1 MKQTIPDIKEPKT
14 PSSLVSIIPFLVL
27 VALLFCVIRFFG
39 ADALSGA
46 SQVCLLLSA
55 GVVTCIAVIGYKVK
69 WSSIEDAIVA
79 NIKAITP
86 GIIILLLIGAVSGTW
101 MISGVVPTL
110 MFYGIKILS
119 PKIYLF
125 AICVICAFISL
136 LTGSSWTTIAT
147 MGVAFIGIGMA
158 LGYSPGW
165 TAGAIISGAYFGDKI
180 SPLSD
185 TTVLASSTTDT
196 PLFTHIRYM
205 LITTIPSFTIASILF
220 LIVSLSHPSSSSLM
234 IGEFSE
240 GLQKPF
246 NISPWLIIVPV
257 ITGFLIAKKI
267 PAIATLFLA
276 SLTAGITAIIAQPD
290 LLLEIGGADGFE
302 GYFRGIMT
310 TTFGSTSIQTG
321 NETLDNLIQTSGMTG
336 MLATIFLIITASTFG
351 GALTGSGMIKSL
363 TDTLAKHISGRK
375 SLVSAT
381 VATGLFCNMTTGD
394 QYLSILLTNNLYK
407 KLYDRKGFERRL
419 LSRTT
424 EDSCTVTSVLIPW
437 NSCGMTQSTVLK
449 VPTLD
454 YLPYCFFNI
463 LSPLMSMFIAFIGY
477 KIFKKEPIET

>member
-1 MKQTIPDIKEPKT
+1 
-14 PSSLVSIIPFLVL
+14 
-27 VALLFCVIRFFG
+27 
-39 ADALSGA
+39 
-46 SQVCLLLSA
+46 
-55 GVVTCIAVIGYKVK
+55 
-69 WSSIEDAIVA
+69 
-79 NIKAITP
+79 
-86 GIIILLLIGAVSGTW
+86 
-101 MISGVVPTL
+101 
-110 MFYGIKILS
+110 
-119 PKIYLF
+119 
-125 AICVICAFISL
+125 
-136 LTGSSWTTIAT
+136 
-147 MGVAFIGIGMA
+147 
-158 LGYSPGW
+158 
-165 TAGAIISGAYFGDKI
+165 GAYFGDKI

-205 LITTIPSFTIASILF
+205 LITTIPSFTIESILF

-363 TDTLAKHISGRK
+363 TDTLAKNISGRK

-477 KIFKKEPIET
+477 KIFKKEPIDT